1 MSIWG
6 CTLWNIYMIKF
17 PKQIAAYSLVYGD
30 KSFFATSTISS
41 TATISRSSLCP
52 TKMKFL
58 IATVPCN
65 NKNISSL
72 FLTKLM
78 SFGNT
83 AMIFENAYSWVSLFV
98 FLRRVHK
105 RSRTCYRIV
114 ESTTLITLC
123 STVGLIFSFEESR
136 EDNESETEPNY
147 K

>member
-1 MSIWG
+1 
-6 CTLWNIYMIKF
+6 
-17 PKQIAAYSLVYGD
+17 
-30 KSFFATSTISS
+30 
-41 TATISRSSLCP
+41 
-52 TKMKFL
+52 
-58 IATVPCN
+58 
-65 NKNISSL
+65 
-72 FLTKLM
+72 M

-123 STVGLIFSFEESR
+123 STVGFIFSFEESR
-136 EDNESETEPNY
+136 EDNESETDPNY